1 MTRKYR
7 YDLLCIST
15 SENLVL
21 TSQLMSCIFQS
32 HYPFQHEPTTDVTVK
47 DPKATGQTPDAVVGQ
62 NPEAA
67 AIQLR
72 RKLWL
77 ARRRRMAK
85 DKLFAAAAAP
95 SNRTGGSGDGGGGG
109 KKSTCDKSA

>member
-1 MTRKYR
+1 
-7 YDLLCIST
+7 
-15 SENLVL
+15 
-21 TSQLMSCIFQS
+21 MSCIFQS
-32 HYPFQHEPTTDVTVK
+32 HYPFQHEPTTDVT
-47 DPKATGQTPDAVVGQ
+47 ATGQTPDAVVGQ

-85 DKLFAAAAAP
+85 DKLLSAAAAP

-109 KKSTCDKSA
+109 KKSTSDKSA